1 LLPPL
6 CFLTWHTFPELLAAR
21 LSDTIMA
28 GMSIYVDVSAA
39 VHHRAGLGRYGDSLV
54 RELSGMMADR
64 LALFYNQEQ
73 GVEPLS
79 GLEHL
84 PSRTVSLGY
93 KPWRMAVWM
102 GQLTRVPFNRL
113 VPGASLFHATEHLLM
128 PLWGV
133 PTVLTIHDLIPQLLP
148 EHHKP
153 LNRWYLNWTMPLY
166 CRRADHIIAVS
177 EATRQDLLATYRL
190 LPEKVTVIHEAASP
204 RFRPQ
209 TESAHA
215 RVRGMYGLPEE
226 YLLYVG
232 TIEPRKNLERLL
244 EAWTPLHRS
253 GECPPLVIVGK
264 RGWLS
269 DSFYAALEASPA
281 REDIILTGYVQD
293 GDLPV
298 IYSAATAFVWPSL
311 YEGFGLPPLEA
322 MACGTPVVCADA
334 SSMPEVVGD
343 AALLFDPLDVEATR
357 STIRRLAMDR
367 VLRDELRQ
375 RGLVQAAKFSWSRA
389 ARETLAV
396 YGRLLAAHSS

>member
-1 LLPPL
+1 
-6 CFLTWHTFPELLAAR
+6 
-21 LSDTIMA
+21 MA
-28 GMSIYVDVSAA
+28 GMPIYLDVSAA

-54 RELSGMMADR
+54 RALSTTIPDR
-64 LALFYNQEQ
+64 MALFYNQER
-73 GVEPLS
+73 GVQPLS
-79 GLEHL
+79 GLEQL

-102 GQLTRVPFNRL
+102 GQLARLPFNRL

-133 PTVLTIHDLIPQLLP
+133 PTVLTIHDLIPQLVP

-153 LNRWYLNWTMPLY
+153 LNRWYLSWTMPLY

-177 EATRQDLLATYRL
+177 GATRRDLLAMYHL
-190 LPEKVTVIHEAASP
+190 PPEKVSVIHEAASP

-209 TESAHA
+209 TELSHE

-244 EAWTPLHRS
+244 EAWTPLRQA

-269 DSFYAALEASPA
+269 DSFYAALEASA
-281 REDIILTGYVQD
+281 VREDIILTGYVQD
-293 GDLPV
+293 ADLPA

-322 MACGTPVVCADA
+322 MACGTPVVCADV

-343 AALLFDPLDVEATR
+343 AALLFDPQDVGAMR
-357 STIRRLAMDR
+357 DMIRRLVVDR
-367 VLRDELRQ
+367 ALREELRQ
-375 RGLVQAAKFSWSRA
+375 RGFVQAAKFSWSRA

-396 YGRLLAAHSS
+396 YDHLSAAQSS

>member
-1 LLPPL
+1 
-6 CFLTWHTFPELLAAR
+6 
-21 LSDTIMA
+21 
-28 GMSIYVDVSAA
+28 
-39 VHHRAGLGRYGDSLV
+39 
-54 RELSGMMADR
+54 
-64 LALFYNQEQ
+64 
-73 GVEPLS
+73 
-79 GLEHL
+79 
-84 PSRTVSLGY
+84 
-93 KPWRMAVWM
+93 
-102 GQLTRVPFNRL
+102 
-113 VPGASLFHATEHLLM
+113 M

-177 EATRQDLLATYRL
+177 EATRRDLLATYRL
-190 LPEKVTVIHEAASP
+190 SPEKVTVIHEAASP

-209 TESAHA
+209 TESAHE
-215 RVRGMYGLPEE
+215 RIRGMYGLPEE

-244 EAWTPLHRS
+244 EAWTPLRQS

-269 DSFYAALEASPA
+269 DSFYAALEASPV
-281 REDIILTGYVQD
+281 REDIVLTGYVQD
-293 GDLPV
+293 ADLPV

-322 MACGTPVVCADA
+322 MACGTSVVCADA

-343 AALLFDPLDVEATR
+343 AALLFDPQDAASLQAQM
-357 STIRRLAMDR
+357 RRIVSDG
-367 VLRDELRQ
+367 DLRQ
-375 RGLVQAAKFSWSRA
+375 SLVERGLRQACHFSWSDT
-389 ARETLAV
+389 ARKTLEVYETV
-396 YGRLLAAHSS
+396 QSHRG

>member
-1 LLPPL
+1 MIP
-6 CFLTWHTFPELLAAR
+6 
-21 LSDTIMA
+21 
-28 GMSIYVDVSAA
+28 
-39 VHHRAGLGRYGDSLV
+39 
-54 RELSGMMADR
+54 DR

-73 GVEPLS
+73 AVEPLS

-84 PSRTVSLGY
+84 PSRTISLGY
-93 KPWRMAVWM
+93 KPWRMVVWM
-102 GQLTRVPFNRL
+102 GQLARLPFNRL

-177 EATRQDLLATYRL
+177 EATRRDLLAVYHL
-190 LPEKVTVIHEAASP
+190 APEKVTVIHEAASP

-209 TESAHA
+209 TETAHE
-215 RVRGMYGLPEE
+215 RVRRTYGLPEE

-244 EAWTPLHRS
+244 EAWTLLRRS
-253 GECPPLVIVGK
+253 GESPPLVIVGR
-264 RGWLS
+264 RGWLA
-269 DSFYAALEASPA
+269 DSFYAAVEDSPV

-293 GDLPV
+293 ADLPV

-334 SSMPEVVGD
+334 PSMPEVVGD
-343 AALLFDPLDVEATR
+343 AALLFDPLDVASLQAQMRRIVGEAD
-357 STIRRLAMDR
+357 LG
-367 VLRDELRQ
+367 DELRR
-375 RGLVQAAKFSWSRA
+375 RGFAQSAQFSWSRTA
-389 ARETLAV
+389 QETVAV
-396 YGRLLAAHSS
+396 YDRLLA